1 MMVLLLGLL
10 IFLTVHSV
18 RIVAEPWRT
27 AQIARV
33 GPNGWKGLYSLAS
46 VVGLVL
52 IVWGFGLA
60 RGHPVVLWTP
70 PMWARHVTA
79 LLTVL
84 AFVLI
89 AAAYVPGNHIKAVL
103 GHPMVI
109 GVQIWAL
116 AHLLANGTLAAVVLF
131 GAFLVWAVADFA
143 SARRRDRLAGT
154 RYPAG
159 TLARDAA
166 AVVIGLA
173 SWTLFA
179 FVLHGWLAG
188 VPAYL

>member
-1 MMVLLLGLL
+1 MMVLILGLL

-18 RIVAEPWRT
+18 RIVAEPWRA
-27 AQIARV
+27 AQIARF
-33 GPNGWKGLYSLAS
+33 GPSGWKGLYSLAS

-60 RGHPVVLWTP
+60 NGHPVVLWAP

-84 AFVLI
+84 AFVLF
-89 AAAYVPGNHIKAVL
+89 AAAYVPGNRIKAVF
-103 GHPMVI
+103 GHPMVV

-131 GAFLVWAVADFA
+131 GAFLVWAVTDFA
-143 SARRRDRLAGT
+143 SARRRDRPAGT
-154 RYPAG
+154 RYQGGA
-159 TLARDAA
+159 LARDAA
-166 AVVIGLA
+166 VVVIGLA
-173 SWTLFA
+173 SWALVA
-179 FVLHGWLAG
+179 FVLHRWLAG
-188 VPAYL
+188 VPAYI

>member
-18 RIVAEPWRT
+18 RIVAEPWRA

-70 PMWARHVTA
+70 PMWTHHVTA
-79 LLTVL
+79 LLTVP
-84 AFVLI
+84 ASVLI
-89 AAAYVPGNHIKAVL
+89 AAAYVPGNRIKAVL

-143 SARRRDRLAGT
+143 SARRRDRQAGT
-154 RYPAG
+154 RHPAG

-166 AVVIGLA
+166 VVVIGLA
-173 SWTLFA
+173 SWILFA